1 MAGHVREKQERIVEA
16 VRRGLE
22 GDDAVE
28 FIRQSGYAMS
38 SAGIARHLRT
48 MGGRGA
54 VLELIEA
61 GKANAEVLQAC
72 FPDVDADELPHEPP
86 SQTELFTGERPSRG
100 IAPLELQDTPLHETR
115 KMTITVPAEL
125 YEAICLAAKGEG
137 MSKSQLVID
146 ILSSA
151 LADMPRREEEA
162 S

>member
-1 MAGHVREKQERIVEA
+1 MAGHVHEKQERIIEA

-22 GDDAVE
+22 GDNAVE

-61 GKANAEVLQAC
+61 GKTNAEVLHVC
-72 FPDVDADELPHEPP
+72 LPDVDMDELPHEPP
-86 SQTELFTGERPSRG
+86 SQTELFVGERPSRG
-100 IAPLELQDTPLHETR
+100 ITPLELQDTPLHETR
-115 KMTITVPAEL
+115 KMTVTVPAEL
-125 YEAICLAAKGEG
+125 YEAIRLAAKGEG
-137 MSKSQLVID
+137 LSKSQLVVD
-146 ILSSA
+146 ILTSA
-151 LADMPRREEEA
+151 LSDMPRREEEA

>member
-22 GDDAVE
+22 GDSAVE

-61 GKANAEVLQAC
+61 GNTNAEVLHVC
-72 FPDVDADELPHEPP
+72 FPDVDMDELPHEPP
-86 SQTELFTGERPSRG
+86 SQTELFIAERPSRG
-100 IAPLELQDTPLHETR
+100 MAPLELQDTPLHETR
-115 KMTITVPAEL
+115 KMTITVPADL
-125 YEAICLAAKGEG
+125 CEAIRLAAKGEG
-137 MSKSQLVID
+137 LSKSQLVVD
-146 ILSSA
+146 ILTSA
-151 LADMPRREEEA
+151 LSNMPRREQGA